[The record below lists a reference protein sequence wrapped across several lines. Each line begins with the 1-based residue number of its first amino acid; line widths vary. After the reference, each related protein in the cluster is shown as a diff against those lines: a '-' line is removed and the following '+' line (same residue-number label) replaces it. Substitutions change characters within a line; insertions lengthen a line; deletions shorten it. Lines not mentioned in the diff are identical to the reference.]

1 MKKQK
6 SLVITY
12 IKIFIVIAIIAM
24 GIFFLINFLCK
35 EYNSAEYE
43 TVKTNMLLI
52 QGKTEVLSQKVE
64 IKEKDAKYIGT
75 KLKDKEI
82 DDYIQN
88 LIDKEIID
96 MDSKD
101 SNYYCLDAS
110 NLEELGLNNIKTDS
124 YFIVDYKKNDII
136 YVDGIENSDGDT
148 IYRLSDM
155 K

>member
-24 GIFFLINFLCK
+24 GIFFAIKFLGK

-96 MDSKD
+96 MNSKD

>member
-1 MKKQK
+1 MIKRK
-6 SLVITY
+6 SLFFTY
-12 IKIFIVIAIIAM
+12 FKILIVIALIVAII
-24 GIFFLINFLCK
+24 LIAIKFINRQ
-35 EYNSAEYE
+35 YNNQEFE
-43 TVKTNMLLI
+43 NIKTNMLLI
-52 QGKTEVLSQKVE
+52 KGKTEIISQKVE

-96 MDSKD
+96 IDSKD

-136 YVDGIENSDGDT
+136 YVDGIKNSDGDT